1 MNGTPEPQVSG
12 PVGLRDI
19 CPRCLARAVSEGV
32 CLACMFDRRH
42 VEPEPDAL
50 QPGTVLNGRFFVG
63 LVLGQGGFGITYKC
77 IDLGVDGQDDTRVA
91 IKEYMPTQ
99 LAGRSRATQQVVPR
113 SGKAAEFFKHGLQRF
128 REEAETLA
136 SFEHP
141 SIVKVTGY
149 FETFGTGYLVMPYL
163 EGITLAQYL
172 DHKGGRIPF
181 TLARDI
187 LVPVMDALGHLH
199 RRNVLHRDVSPD
211 NIYLTLTRRV
221 ILIDFGA
228 ARNAIG
234 ESTHTVLFKEGY
246 APLEMYLGRNQG
258 AFTDIYSL
266 GATLYRACT
275 GLTPPPA
282 PQRSQA
288 AVLMPPSR
296 LDPPVEMSSK
306 AEKAL
311 MKALELES
319 AKRFSS
325 VSAFQLQLFDTQG
338 WPSAPQAGAAPIAQP
353 GLQPTTV
360 IAAVTA
366 VVVLVLVVARYFW

>member
-1 MNGTPEPQVSG
+1 MSGTPEPQPSG
-12 PVGLRDI
+12 PVGPQEI
-19 CPRCLARAVSEGV
+19 CPRCLARAAADGV
-32 CLACMFDRRH
+32 CATCTFDRRH
-42 VEPEPDAL
+42 AEPEPDAL
-50 QPGTVLNGRFFVG
+50 QPGTILSGRFFVG

-77 IDLGVDGQDDTRVA
+77 IDLGVDGQDYTRVA

-113 SGKAAEFFKHGLQRF
+113 SGKAAEFFRHGLQRF
-128 REEAETLA
+128 REEAEVLA
-136 SFEHP
+136 SFNHP

-211 NIYLTLTRRV
+211 NIYITLSKRV

-275 GLTPPPA
+275 GLTPPPS

-288 AVLMPPSR
+288 AVLTPPTR
-296 LDPPVEMSSK
+296 LNPPVEIPSK

-319 AKRFSS
+319 SRRFPS
-325 VSAFQLQLFDTQG
+325 VPAFQNQLFDKQRPPK
-338 WPSAPQAGAAPIAQP
+338 PSDPMEPAAPP
-353 GLQPTTV
+353 GLHPATV
-360 IAAVTA
+360 IGVVTA
-366 VVVLVLVVARYFW
+366 TVALVLIVALYFW